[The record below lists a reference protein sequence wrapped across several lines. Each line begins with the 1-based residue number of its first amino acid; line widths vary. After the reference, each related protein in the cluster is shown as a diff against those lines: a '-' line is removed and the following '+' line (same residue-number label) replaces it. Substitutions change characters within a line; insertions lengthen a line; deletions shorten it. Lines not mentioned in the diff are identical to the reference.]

1 MSSTDIPPRATHPF
15 QHDFVRWRAEK
26 LSALDALTEPP
37 LLRVSSD
44 ESVVHWGPKAAQSL
58 FTHGFVRY
66 SSAWAQLAE
75 GRGDNVEEE
84 RAQSDWL
91 QEFCLA
97 FGLRTQERS
106 LFAPKTGFTR
116 LTVGKQ
122 GSGGYSPFS
131 NRPLGWHTDGYTST
145 SPPVRSFVLHCISP
159 APVGGETYF
168 LDAELVCIHLFDHYR
183 SAFDVL
189 TRPIMQIPANRDT
202 KAGERAAVTACVIDL
217 KAGLPPL
224 VRYTN
229 RRKHV
234 TWLGG
239 SQTEEAVD
247 ALRLSIDELKA
258 HWLSWRLDA
267 GEGVVSANALHKR
280 TPYDDAPGTTRLLLR
295 GRFAE
300 RPRAPTS
307 IAANVR

>member
-26 LSALDALTEPP
+26 LSAPRHQLSRRCSACHQTSQWSIGDPKRQ
-37 LLRVSSD
+37 RVCSRMDLS
-44 ESVVHWGPKAAQSL
+44 
-58 FTHGFVRY
+58 RY

-75 GRGDNVEEE
+75 GRGDNVGEE

-131 NRPLGWHTDGYTST
+131 NRARSAGTPTDT
-145 SPPVRSFVLHCISP
+145 RVLLRLSEALLCTVSRRRRW
-159 APVGGETYF
+159 AGR
-168 LDAELVCIHLFDHYR
+168 DLFPRCRTRVYPSDHYR
-183 SAFDVL
+183 SAFDAVL

-202 KAGERAAVTACVIDL
+202 KAGERATVTACVIDH
-217 KAGLPPL
+217 AGLTSVGP
-224 VRYTN
+224 
-229 RRKHV
+229 
-234 TWLGG
+234 
-239 SQTEEAVD
+239 
-247 ALRLSIDELKA
+247 
-258 HWLSWRLDA
+258 
-267 GEGVVSANALHKR
+267 LHKS
-280 TPYDDAPGTTRLLLR
+280 P
-295 GRFAE
+295 
-300 RPRAPTS
+300 
-307 IAANVR
+307 